1 MKRGGWGIGPGL
13 QWGWCR
19 STGTGW
25 VLSVPG
31 TWAWTAELGGGS
43 ACAASWA
50 LTSGCR
56 LPDPAV
62 GRHLLLLQRVLP
74 ACPGT
79 PQETCKAKNSS
90 APVKG
95 WRPLQAGRKEKHRN
109 GWGRGVERHSRGD
122 PGEGAIPRQQVARRE
137 VGDTKPVHHVTLCV
151 QDPAHCYALVLRQV
165 QCHLQRQGD
174 IGAEWPLGRG
184 SPGHAPG

>member
-79 PQETCKAKNSS
+79 PQETCKTKNSS

-95 WRPLQAGRKEKHRN
+95 WRPLQAGRKEKH
-109 GWGRGVERHSRGD
+109 GD
-122 PGEGAIPRQQVARRE
+122 DGGEGWRDTHAGTRE
-137 VGDTKPVHHVTLCV
+137 KEPFRDS
-151 QDPAHCYALVLRQV
+151 R
-165 QCHLQRQGD
+165 
-174 IGAEWPLGRG
+174 
-184 SPGHAPG
+184 